1 MADNDVTTPLLTS
14 SDHVTITVD
23 STSSTTNN
31 HSPKPNPFAFIG
43 CSSVPIS
50 PTPLTVDPFR
60 NNTPRMEGVYEWVKV
75 VVCLPLVVVR
85 LVLFG
90 LCLAVGYVATKIA
103 LGGWKDKRN
112 PMPKWRAGVMWVTR
126 MCARVILFAFGYHWI
141 KRRGRPAPREIA
153 PIIVSNHVSYIEPIF
168 YFYELFATIVA
179 SESHDSLPFVGTI
192 VRAMQVI
199 YVDRS
204 SPSSRKQVV
213 QEIKRR
219 ASYDKFP
226 RVLLFPEGTT
236 TNGRNLISFQLGAFI
251 AGYPIQPVIVR
262 YPHVH
267 FDQSWGSVSLAM
279 LMIRMFTQFHN
290 FFEVEYLP
298 VIYPLDDKETAVH
311 FRERTARAIAT
322 AINGVQTG
330 HSYGDVLLYMKAQE
344 AKKRRA
350 SYDKFPRVLLFPE
363 GTTTNGRNLIS
374 FQLGAFIAGYPIQP
388 VIVRY
393 PHVHFDQ
400 SWGSVSLAMLMIRMF
415 TQFHNFFE
423 VEYLP
428 VIYPLDDKETAVH
441 FRERTARAI
450 ATAINGVQTGHSYG
464 DVLLYMKA
472 QEAKKENP
480 SSYMVEMA
488 TVESLFHI
496 RSLEAV
502 EFVDKF
508 LAMNPDSSG
517 RVQYDDFLK
526 VLRLQDC
533 PLSEKVFAFI
543 DVENRGT
550 ITFRQFL
557 YASAH
562 VMTQPEFHQAC
573 EVAFAERG
581 GAVKAYI
588 DEQEL
593 QDFIRHA
600 IPGWKEDGVHELF
613 ELFDSNNDGRINKDD
628 FLSCLRRNP
637 LLIALFTPYLQ
648 HKECGCNGVI
658 EIV

>member
-1 MADNDVTTPLLTS
+1 MADHDVTTPLLNS
-14 SDHVTITVD
+14 SDHFIITVD
-23 STSSTTNN
+23 STSSTNN

-50 PTPLTVDPFR
+50 PEPMTVDPFR
-60 NNTPRMEGVYEWVKV
+60 NNTPRVEGVYEWVKV
-75 VVCLPLVVVR
+75 VVSLPLVVVR
-85 LVLFG
+85 LVLFV
-90 LCLAVGYVATKIA
+90 LCLAVGFVATKIA

-112 PMPKWRAGVMWVTR
+112 PMPKWRAWVMWVTR

-330 HSYGDVLLYMKAQE
+330 HSYGDVM
-344 AKKRRA
+344 
-350 SYDKFPRVLLFPE
+350 
-363 GTTTNGRNLIS
+363 
-374 FQLGAFIAGYPIQP
+374 
-388 VIVRY
+388 
-393 PHVHFDQ
+393 
-400 SWGSVSLAMLMIRMF
+400 
-415 TQFHNFFE
+415 
-423 VEYLP
+423 
-428 VIYPLDDKETAVH
+428 
-441 FRERTARAI
+441 
-450 ATAINGVQTGHSYG
+450 
-464 DVLLYMKA
+464 LYMKA

-496 RSLEAV
+496 RSLEVV

-508 LAMNPDSSG
+508 LAMNPDPSG

-543 DVENRGT
+543 DMENRGT

-573 EVAFAERG
+573 EVAFAGHG

-588 DEQEL
+588 DEQEF

-600 IPGWKEDGVHELF
+600 IPSWKEDGVHELF
-613 ELFDSNNDGRINKDD
+613 ELFDNDNDGRINKDD

-637 LLIALFTPYLQ
+637 LLIALFSSHLQ

>member
-1 MADNDVTTPLLTS
+1 MADNDVTTPLLSS

-23 STSSTTNN
+23 STSSTNTN
-31 HSPKPNPFAFIG
+31 SPKPNPFAFIG

-50 PTPLTVDPFR
+50 AEPLTVDPFR
-60 NNTPRMEGVYEWVKV
+60 NNTPRLEGVYEWVKV

-112 PMPKWRAGVMWVTR
+112 PMPKWRVGVMWVTR
-126 MCARVILFAFGYHWI
+126 MCARVILFAFGYQWI
-141 KRRGRPAPREIA
+141 KRRGKPAPREIA

-267 FDQSWGSVSLAM
+267 FDQSWGSVSLTM
-279 LMIRMFTQFHN
+279 LMFRM
-290 FFEVEYLP
+290 L
-298 VIYPLDDKETAVH
+298 
-311 FRERTARAIAT
+311 
-322 AINGVQTG
+322 
-330 HSYGDVLLYMKAQE
+330 
-344 AKKRRA
+344 
-350 SYDKFPRVLLFPE
+350 
-363 GTTTNGRNLIS
+363 
-374 FQLGAFIAGYPIQP
+374 
-388 VIVRY
+388 
-393 PHVHFDQ
+393 
-400 SWGSVSLAMLMIRMF
+400 

-508 LAMNPDSSG
+508 LAMNPDPSG
-517 RVQYDDFLK
+517 RVQYDDFLQ

-543 DVENRGT
+543 DVENRGA

-562 VMTQPEFHQAC
+562 VMTQPDFNQAC

-600 IPGWKEDGVHELF
+600 IPGWKEDGVHKLF
-613 ELFDSNNDGRINKDD
+613 ELFDNDNDGRINKDD

-637 LLIALFTPYLQ
+637 LLIALFTPHLQ
-648 HKECGCNGVI
+648 HKEYGCNGVI